1 MSLDQG
7 LLAGELATLRQGG
20 LYRRLRVQET
30 MAGPRAVV
38 DGTGCLMLAS
48 NGYLGLACHPEVQAG
63 AREALERW
71 GAGTGGSRLTT
82 GNFRLHSELEEEL
95 ADFKGEE
102 AALVFGSGYMANLGV
117 LQALAG
123 PEDLVISDA
132 LNHASIIDGCR
143 LSRAQTAVYRHADPA
158 HLAEVLEAGAPA
170 RRVGPGRRVFI
181 ATDGVFSMDGD
192 IAPLPD
198 IVRLADQH
206 GAGIILDDAHA
217 TGVLGPGGTGTAAH
231 FGLKGRIDVQV
242 GTFSKAL
249 GSQGAFVAGSRIL
262 IDYLRNRARSFIFS
276 TAPPP
281 AAVGAALAAVRLLRD
296 NPHWV
301 VQLREKAEHLRR
313 GLTGLGFAVA
323 GGETP
328 IIPVL
333 VGDAAGAVQ
342 LAEGL
347 LARGVYA
354 PAIRPPSVPP
364 GESRLRVTVMLS
376 HTTEDLDLALEAFGR
391 AGRSAGVIA

>member
-1 MSLDQG
+1 MSLDPG
-7 LLAGELATLRQGG
+7 RLAGELEHRRERG

-38 DGTGCLMLAS
+38 DGTPCLMMAS
-48 NGYLGLACHPEVQAG
+48 NGYLGLACHPEVLAG
-63 AREALERW
+63 AREALQRW

-82 GNFRLHSELEEEL
+82 GNFRLHQELEEEL

-102 AALVFGSGYMANLGV
+102 AALLFGSGYMANLGV
-117 LQALAG
+117 LSALAG
-123 PEDLVISDA
+123 PEDLVVSDA

-143 LSRAQTAVYRHADPA
+143 LARARTAVYRHADA
-158 HLAEVLEAGAPA
+158 GHLAAILRERPSG
-170 RRVGPGRRVFI
+170 RVFI

-192 IAPLPD
+192 LAPLPE
-198 IVRLADQH
+198 IVRLADEH

-217 TGVLGPGGTGTAAH
+217 TGVAGPGGTGTAAR
-231 FGLKGRIDVQV
+231 FGLGGRVDVQV
-242 GTFSKAL
+242 GTLSKAL
-249 GSQGAFVAGSRIL
+249 GSQGAFVTGSRIL
-262 IDYLRNRARSFIFS
+262 IDYLRNRSRSFIFS

-281 AAVGAALAAVRLLRD
+281 AAVGAALAAVRLLRA

-301 VQLREKAEHLRR
+301 AELAGKAAYLRQ
-313 GLTGLGFAVA
+313 GLGALGFSVPA
-323 GGETP
+323 GETP

-333 VGDAAGAVQ
+333 VGDAGQALR
-342 LAEGL
+342 LAEDL
-347 LARGVYA
+347 LEQGVFA

-376 HTTEDLDLALEAFGR
+376 HSTEDLDLALEAFGR
-391 AGRSAGVIA
+391 AGRLAGVIA